1 MAFEFKRTRIDK
13 IPREALL
20 AELERV
26 AEHQEFVEFGERD
39 FDREARVGSSTVVRT
54 FGAWSK
60 AMEALRGRLRR
71 RGVEHRARGG
81 PAAAGSPESATS
93 RQKSK
98 LRPAR
103 PEARRGS
110 REVPAGLRLKVMSGT
125 ASAARVLRQIAHLGA
140 DHRASCGPRRSVY
153 SWRRNGA
160 HEPTDPLLA
169 LQPGEGRS
177 P

>member
-103 PEARRGS
+103 PEARRRFQRGS
-110 REVPAGLRLKVMSGT
+110 GRPSTEGYERDRFRCAC
-125 ASAARVLRQIAHLGA
+125 SAADRP
-140 DHRASCGPRRSVY
+140 SRS
-153 SWRRNGA
+153 
-160 HEPTDPLLA
+160 
-169 LQPGEGRS
+169 
-177 P
+177 